1 MSIKFLFLLL
11 ALTLTATLSASET
24 INPQNPKSD
33 PPAPEREP
41 TPARN
46 DPPQLSGGERR
57 AETAAAEAPEAAEV
71 AAEKEQRKKHIDKSV
86 AGGGVILGGLITA
99 VCMAVFCYIRVTRR
113 RDEDLL
119 PIVAANRLSTD
130 SIMKKQQSVVVTSPA
145 PALSH

>member
-33 PPAPEREP
+33 PPAP
-41 TPARN
+41 
-46 DPPQLSGGERR
+46 LSGGERR